1 MSPEQSDIQ
10 ALESTIMEEARE
22 EASQILADAQAQA
35 ESIQQQAQAQADAER
50 EVILQRAREEA
61 KALREHAAAAA
72 QLEAQTLKLKRR
84 EQLLERTFADAR
96 RELASVP
103 QWLDYEQIAHR
114 LVYEALE
121 NLGADEVLVRAD
133 EGTRRVL
140 GDEVLADLGRGLGV
154 HMRIGEPLTQSTGVV
169 LETPD
174 GHRRYDNTLET
185 RLARMRD
192 ALRTPVYRVLM
203 GETP

>member
-10 ALESTIMEEARE
+10 ALKSTIMEEARE
-22 EASQILADAQAQA
+22 EAGQILADAQAQA

-50 EVILQRAREEA
+50 EAILQRAREET
-61 KALREHAAAAA
+61 KALREHTAAAA
-72 QLEAQTLKLKRR
+72 QLEAQTLILKRR
-84 EQLLERTFADAR
+84 EQLLERAFADAR

-114 LVYEALE
+114 LVREAVE
-121 NLGADEVLVRAD
+121 NLGADEALVRAD

-140 GDEVLADLGRGLGV
+140 GDEVLADLGRELGV
-154 HMRIGEPLTQSTGVV
+154 RMRIGEPLTQSTGIV

-192 ALRTPVYRVLM
+192 ALRSPVYRVLM
-203 GETP
+203 GEVP